1 MGHSEREG
9 RSQEEGGIC
18 SFGQAYDERRTFHG
32 RDGKGHVENDGV
44 IKGAS
49 GLLFL
54 LVIVDITSMEHDWL
68 YLKDRALIL
77 MGDGEFV

>member
-1 MGHSEREG
+1 M
-9 RSQEEGGIC
+9 
-18 SFGQAYDERRTFHG
+18 
-32 RDGKGHVENDGV
+32 ENDGV

>member
-1 MGHSEREG
+1 M
-9 RSQEEGGIC
+9 
-18 SFGQAYDERRTFHG
+18 
-32 RDGKGHVENDGV
+32 ENDGV

-77 MGDGEFV
+77 MGDGEFVKKRKIECNCLTLKDKCCNIECDEA